1 MTKPNRYRNVTKAI
15 SEKVDMNMQIQLWRI
30 YDLLAAEREN
40 DMDYLQVFEVKS
52 ANNKVIIINE
62 QEEPLLKK
70 ELILE
75 QEMFD
80 VNDTTIW
87 IIDEFDK
94 QTMLF
99 PSDY

>member
-1 MTKPNRYRNVTKAI
+1 MTKPNRYRNVTKAV
-15 SEKVDMNMQIQLWRI
+15 SEKVDVNMQIQLWRI
-30 YDLLAAEREN
+30 YDLLAAEREK
-40 DMDYLQVFEVKS
+40 DMDYLQVFDIKN
-52 ANNKVIIINE
+52 ADNKVIIINE
-62 QEEPLLKK
+62 QEEPSLKK
-70 ELILE
+70 ELIFE

-87 IIDEFDK
+87 IIEEFDK

>member
-1 MTKPNRYRNVTKAI
+1 MTKPNRHRNVTKAV
-15 SEKVDMNMQIQLWRI
+15 SEKVDVNMQIQLWRI

-40 DMDYLQVFEVKS
+40 DMDYLQVFEIKS

-62 QEEPLLKK
+62 QEEPSLMK
-70 ELILE
+70 EVILE
-75 QEMFD
+75 QEMFN

>member
-1 MTKPNRYRNVTKAI
+1 MTKLNRYRNVTKAI

-30 YDLLAAEREN
+30 YDLLAAEREK
-40 DMDYLQVFEVKS
+40 DMDYLQVFEIKS
-52 ANNKVIIINE
+52 AGNKVIIINE
-62 QEEPLLKK
+62 QEEPSLKK
-70 ELILE
+70 ELVFE
-75 QEMFD
+75 QEMFG

>member
-1 MTKPNRYRNVTKAI
+1 MTKPNRYRNVTKAV
-15 SEKVDMNMQIQLWRI
+15 SEQVDVNMQIQLWRI
-30 YDLLAAEREN
+30 YDLLATEREK
-40 DMDYLQVFEVKS
+40 DMDYLQVFEIKS
-52 ANNKVIIINE
+52 ADNKIIVTNE
-62 QEEPLLKK
+62 QEVPSLKK

-75 QEMFD
+75 QGMFD
-80 VNDTTIW
+80 VNDTIIW